1 MINTYNKAREYISG
15 LTSRG
20 IVPGLEPIRALCG
33 ELGNPQDKIKI
44 IHIAGTNG
52 KGSTG
57 AFISSVLRE
66 SGFSTGRYVS
76 PAVTEYR
83 EIIRINDRYI
93 SEDEYT
99 DIVSQVKTAIEK
111 LEKREIY
118 PTSFEAETA
127 AAFLYFYI
135 NKCDY
140 VLVECGMGG
149 LLDATNL
156 IKHPIAEVIT
166 QIDMDH
172 MAFLGNTLE
181 KIAQNKAGIIKNNTK
196 VFSAEQKEE
205 ARKVLMKKAEET
217 HSEIIFAEE
226 PEVIRSDIKGTEFNY
241 RSIKNIKISLAGT
254 YQPYNAAAAIDLCVA
269 LGIDEDYIKKGLE
282 KTRWQFRFE
291 ADENGWIYDGAHNP
305 AAALQ
310 LRRTI
315 DEILLN
321 KRIAYIV
328 GVFRDKAYD
337 EILRITASAANAIYA
352 VTPPTARGLESYKLA
367 EAAKKYCGN
376 VIDAETTENAV
387 KQCLSENY
395 DNVIVFGSL
404 SFLGHIKKEKE
415 LIYGQMPKN
424 N

>member
-1 MINTYNKAREYISG
+1 
-15 LTSRG
+15 
-20 IVPGLEPIRALCG
+20 
-33 ELGNPQDKIKI
+33 
-44 IHIAGTNG
+44 
-52 KGSTG
+52 
-57 AFISSVLRE
+57 
-66 SGFSTGRYVS
+66 
-76 PAVTEYR
+76 
-83 EIIRINDRYI
+83 
-93 SEDEYT
+93 
-99 DIVSQVKTAIEK
+99 
-111 LEKREIY
+111 
-118 PTSFEAETA
+118 
-127 AAFLYFYI
+127 
-135 NKCDY
+135 
-140 VLVECGMGG
+140 
-149 LLDATNL
+149 
-156 IKHPIAEVIT
+156 
-166 QIDMDH
+166 
-172 MAFLGNTLE
+172 
-181 KIAQNKAGIIKNNTK
+181 
-196 VFSAEQKEE
+196 
-205 ARKVLMKKAEET
+205 MKKAEET

-315 DEILLN
+315 DEILSN

-337 EILRITASAANAIYA
+337 EILRITASAANAIYT

>member
-1 MINTYNKAREYISG
+1 MINTYTKAREYISG

-20 IVPGLEPIRALCG
+20 IVPGLEPIKALCG

-57 AFISSVLRE
+57 AFISSILRE

-181 KIAQNKAGIIKNNTK
+181 EIAQNKAGIIKNNTK
-196 VFSAEQKEE
+196 VISAEQKEE

-315 DEILLN
+315 DEILSN

-337 EILRITASAANAIYA
+337 EILRITASAANAIYT

>member
-1 MINTYNKAREYISG
+1 MINTYTKAREYISG

-20 IVPGLEPIRALCG
+20 IVPGLEPIKALCG

-57 AFISSVLRE
+57 AFISSILRE

-181 KIAQNKAGIIKNNTK
+181 EIAQNKAGIIKNNTK
-196 VFSAEQKEE
+196 VISAEQKEE

-315 DEILLN
+315 DEILSN

-337 EILRITASAANAIYA
+337 EILRITASAANAIYT
-352 VTPPTARGLESYKLA
+352 VTPPTARGL
-367 EAAKKYCGN
+367 
-376 VIDAETTENAV
+376 
-387 KQCLSENY
+387 
-395 DNVIVFGSL
+395 
-404 SFLGHIKKEKE
+404 
-415 LIYGQMPKN
+415 
-424 N
+424 

>member
-33 ELGNPQDKIKI
+33 VLGNPQDKIKI

-57 AFISSVLRE
+57 AFISSILRE

-205 ARKVLMKKAEET
+205 ARKVLMEKAEET

>member
-1 MINTYNKAREYISG
+1 MINTYTKAREYISG

-20 IVPGLEPIRALCG
+20 IVPGLEPIKALCG

-57 AFISSVLRE
+57 AFISSILRE

-181 KIAQNKAGIIKNNTK
+181 EIAQNKAGIIKNNTK

-205 ARKVLMKKAEET
+205 ARKVLIKKAEET

-241 RSIKNIKISLAGT
+241 RSIRNIKISLAGM

-315 DEILLN
+315 DEILSD

>member
-1 MINTYNKAREYISG
+1 MINTYTKAREYISG

-20 IVPGLEPIRALCG
+20 IVPGLEPIKALCG
-33 ELGNPQDKIKI
+33 ELGNPQDKMKI

-57 AFISSVLRE
+57 AFISSILRE
-66 SGFSTGRYVS
+66 RGFSTGRYVS

-205 ARKVLMKKAEET
+205 ARKVLMEKAEET

-254 YQPYNAAAAIDLCVA
+254 YQPYNAAAAIDLCVV